1 MQNDYYAISDL
12 DGYATQMRKAAGEFI
27 SQDNTDNLED
37 YISIGQIINLVN
49 DHCLGYDNE
58 NRPILDEETNEF
70 LFESTVDWIHNVGLA
85 KLASQGL
92 VECAWDD
99 KTNEMVF
106 WSPSSQLT
114 LKDKDT
120 KNEPKRKRKNRKP
133 KG

>member
-1 MQNDYYAISDL
+1 MNNDFYAITDI

-27 SQDNTDNLED
+27 SKDNQDNLEE

-49 DHCLGYDNE
+49 EHCLGYDDND
-58 NRPILDEETNEF
+58 RPILDEETNEF

-99 KTNEMVF
+99 KTNEMTF
-106 WSPSSQLT
+106 WTPT
-114 LKDKDT
+114 KNKET
-120 KNEPKRKRKNRKP
+120 KNESKSKRKNSKP

>member
-1 MQNDYYAISDL
+1 MNNDFYAITDI

-27 SQDNTDNLED
+27 SKDNQDNLEE

-49 DHCLGYDNE
+49 EHCLGYDDN

-70 LFESTVDWIHNVGLA
+70 LFESTVDWIHNAGLA

-99 KTNEMVF
+99 QTNEMIF
-106 WSPSSQLT
+106 WAPSR
-114 LKDKDT
+114 DKET
-120 KNEPKRKRKNRKP
+120 KNDSKPKRKNRKP